1 VKLDREL
8 QRQFLEAAAEAYP
21 QRATHPRDDIS
32 EHDYFGNLL
41 YLEELGLIEAGVK
54 IGLNN
59 YYSHIGFKATAR
71 GMDFLQDD
79 GGYTAALRM
88 VTVKF
93 HEETIRSLI
102 ERRITESDAD
112 PTVKKEVLKELK
124 AIPAEGL
131 KPLSARLMEA
141 GLNHL
146 PNAMTHLQVW
156 LHQLMA

>member
-1 VKLDREL
+1 MKLNRQL
-8 QRQFLEAAAEAYP
+8 QRQFLEAAAAAYP
-21 QRATHPRDDIS
+21 QRANHARGDFS
-32 EHDYFGNLL
+32 EPDFFGNLL

-54 IGLNN
+54 IGMNGN
-59 YYSHIGFKATAR
+59 YGHFGFKATAM
-71 GMDFLQDD
+71 GMDFLEDD

-93 HEETIRSLI
+93 HEDTIRALI

-131 KPLSARLMEA
+131 KTLSARLMEA
-141 GLNHL
+141 GLDHL

-156 LHQLMA
+156 LHQLM